1 MIECMMIKKKCPLKW
16 MTLTNALFPTMILHF
31 RLHNLSLSENV
42 NVHHGAKIMLDRFLS
57 YIHTENLI
65 PKEEKVLLAVSGGMD
80 SMAMVDLFLNSSD
93 YYIEIAHVNHHL
105 RGDESDADSEFVS
118 LFCQQNGIQYHQ
130 LDIDPSVFKKGN
142 LQETARKI
150 RYEWLNELAQKRHLG
165 LIATAHHCDDVIE
178 TAMMNLMRGTGLEGM
193 KGIANRSGIIIRPLL
208 FATKTE
214 IETYA
219 NHRHLAYRED
229 SSNLT
234 DKYMRNKVRHHVLP
248 AIYQADQRARQGMM
262 LSIENMN
269 NTHLLLDFLMAQ
281 FAKNWITEQNG
292 ETTIALEP
300 IIHLEVAK
308 PLLYEI
314 LNKYGFNFVQCSL
327 MVDQSDHTGLTF
339 QSTDYECITNRQELI
354 LRKRK
359 AKQSAFQITVD
370 ELPFIFEYE
379 GMCYNIQKCQKP
391 TSFANLNDVLY
402 LDEKSI
408 YHPITIRLRNDG
420 DKIKALGMGGK
431 TQKVKDILTNKK
443 LSAFEK
449 EKVLILEDASSI
461 KAILMVGI
469 ADDVKIT
476 ESTESCIAVTAK
488 SIP

>member
-1 MIECMMIKKKCPLKW
+1 MK
-16 MTLTNALFPTMILHF
+16 
-31 RLHNLSLSENV
+31 SQ
-42 NVHHGAKIMLDRFLS
+42 KIHYFVFYTTTKVMLEIFLS
-57 YIHTENLI
+57 YIDR
-65 PKEEKVLLAVSGGMD
+65 EKLFSREDKLLVAVSGGMD
-80 SMAMVDLFLNSSD
+80 SMVLLALLIKGGFSVMA
-93 YYIEIAHVNHHL
+93 AHVNHKM
-105 RGDESDADSEFVS
+105 RGEDSDADSRLVS
-118 LFCQQNGIQYHQ
+118 QYCVAYGIPFELLEVDPDTWEKTGNFQQM
-130 LDIDPSVFKKGN
+130 
-142 LQETARKI
+142 ARKI

-391 TSFANLNDVLY
+391 TSFAKLNDVLY

-408 YHPITIRLRNDG
+408 YLPITIRLRTDG